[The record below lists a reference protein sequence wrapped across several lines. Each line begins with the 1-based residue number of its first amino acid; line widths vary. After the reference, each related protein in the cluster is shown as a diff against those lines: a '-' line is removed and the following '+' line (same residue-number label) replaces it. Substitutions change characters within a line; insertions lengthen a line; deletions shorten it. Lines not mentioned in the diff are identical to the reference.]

1 MMSIHAKVA
10 AFIFLS
16 LLLAGCVRP
25 PPPMGRDLPANFN
38 AANPAFDQRI
48 KVDYPVGS
56 SASTLRDELRKE
68 GFTVITYDFT
78 AGFQYSAQF
87 SRSDLACKTLWTVF
101 WSTDGDKITAIKG
114 EYGATC
120 L

>member
-48 KVDYPVGS
+48 KVHYPVGIVGVN
-56 SASTLRDELRKE
+56 ASGRTSKGGFHRHNLRLHCGIPVLGAVFQIGPRLQ
-68 GFTVITYDFT
+68 DFMDR
-78 AGFQYSAQF
+78 FLEH
-87 SRSDLACKTLWTVF
+87 RR
-101 WSTDGDKITAIKG
+101 
-114 EYGATC
+114 
-120 L
+120 